1 MIFKSIQKQVPII
14 REIQKWRIQD
24 GGPGGGGTGGA
35 DSLYEMGG
43 DARRLP

>member
-14 REIQKWRIQD
+14 RVIQKWRIQD
-24 GGPGGGGTGGA
+24 GGPKAGGG